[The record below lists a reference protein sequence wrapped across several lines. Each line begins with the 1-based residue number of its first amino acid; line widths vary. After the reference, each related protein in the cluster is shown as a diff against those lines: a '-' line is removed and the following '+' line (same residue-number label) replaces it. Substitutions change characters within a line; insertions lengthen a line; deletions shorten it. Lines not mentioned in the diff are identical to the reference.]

1 MANEI
6 KAKQSGSL
14 ALFGDDAS
22 KGFENMTQED
32 LALPFVRILGQLS
45 PQVTEGDAKYIEG
58 AKPGMIYN
66 TVTNDLFDGKKG
78 IKVIPCYYKKD
89 YPEWNDRGEGPSAPA
104 AVHLPNSPIIQT
116 GKREATGSKI
126 RLPNGN
132 YMEETASYYV
142 LIEAK
147 SGASGAYT
155 PAQITMKSTQSQVS
169 KKWNSMMKTIQIA
182 DGKGGFAIPPMHG
195 VVYNLT
201 STLQKN
207 EKGSLYGWVVTQDR
221 IMGQEDKSLYL
232 SAKDFSGNVS
242 KGSVQTKADVE
253 DKIKDSTPY

>member
-6 KAKQSGSL
+6 KAKQDTSL
-14 ALFGDDAS
+14 ALFGDDVS

-32 LALPFVRILGQLS
+32 MALPFVRILGQLS
-45 PQVTEGDAKYIEG
+45 PQVTDGDAKYIEN

-66 TVTNDLFDGKKG
+66 TVTSELYDGKKG

-89 YPEWNDRGEGPSAPA
+89 YPEWSDRGDGPGAPV
-104 AVHLPNSPIIQT
+104 AVHLPNSPVIAT
-116 GKREATGSKI
+116 GKRDGSKI

-132 YMEETASYYV
+132 YLEETASYYV
-142 LIEAK
+142 MIETK
-147 SGASGAYT
+147 TGGYT
-155 PAQITMKSTQSQVS
+155 PALITMKSTQLNVS

-195 VVYNLT
+195 VVYNLA

-207 EKGSLYGWVVTQDR
+207 DKGSWYGWVVTQDR
-221 IMGQEDKSLYL
+221 ILGQADKALYL

-242 KGSVQTKADVE
+242 KGTVQTKADVE
-253 DKIKDSTPY
+253 EKAKDSTPY